1 MQVLFSHE
9 NPYLYYSENSDMNT
23 GDGKEEQARR
33 ISAAPTGMR
42 EYLIRSFDNLGL
54 AMNFAR
60 SEIRSSNA
68 QTWLGYF
75 INLVQILLAT
85 AIYWFIFSV
94 FLNVPT
100 GEIPYPLFVLTGM
113 IPWVYFSKLVQEG
126 GNSLIS
132 SKHLLS
138 KIYFPRVIL
147 PISKALPG
155 LIDFGFALIVALII
169 MIASGM
175 PVRMEMLMVFVFL
188 LIIVFSGIALGLWI
202 SSISVRYRDL
212 SRLIPYLI
220 NFGFFLTPV
229 FYPATVVPEQLEFI
243 LYINP
248 AAFAIE
254 GMRWALF
261 GNAFPDVYY
270 LISLVPVTILFVWGW
285 HNYRIKE
292 KEYADII

>member
-1 MQVLFSHE
+1 MKTE
-9 NPYLYYSENSDMNT
+9 NGRT
-23 GDGKEEQARR
+23 GQSRR
-33 ISAAPTGMR
+33 ISAAPAGMR
-42 EYLIRSFDNLGL
+42 EYLIRSINNLGL
-54 AMNFAR
+54 ALSFAK
-60 SEIRSSNA
+60 SEIHGNNA

-75 INLVQILLAT
+75 INLLQILVAT
-85 AIYWFIFSV
+85 AVYWLIFGV
-94 FLNVPT
+94 FLHVDT
-100 GEIPYPLFVLTGM
+100 GAIPYPLFVLTGM
-113 IPWVYFSKLVQEG
+113 IPWVYFSKLVQEA

-132 SKHLLS
+132 SQHLLS
-138 KIYFPRVIL
+138 KVYFPRVIL

-155 LIDFGFALIVALII
+155 LVDFGFSLMTALLII
-169 MIASGM
+169 ILSGM
-175 PVRMEMLMVFVFL
+175 PLRIEIPMVAVFL
-188 LIIVFSGIALGLWI
+188 LIIIFSGIALGLWI

-229 FYPATVVPEQLEFI
+229 FYPATLVPEQLEYI

-261 GNAFPDVYY
+261 GTAFPEVQY
-270 LISLVPVTILFVWGW
+270 LISLVPVTVLFVWGW
-285 HNYRIKE
+285 HNYRKKE